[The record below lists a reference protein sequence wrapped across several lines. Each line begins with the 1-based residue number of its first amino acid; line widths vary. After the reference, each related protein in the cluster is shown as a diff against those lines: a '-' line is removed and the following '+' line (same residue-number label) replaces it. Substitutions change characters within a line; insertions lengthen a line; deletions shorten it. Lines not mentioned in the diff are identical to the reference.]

1 MSGIEKFSHSILIYL
16 PLTIILVIAFGY
28 MGMKLTAIAR
38 SEAGISGYF
47 NNFFRK
53 FFGVKDILNKI
64 QALFWPEDDTM
75 INGRTGKSIKMDTI
89 LIGLGAIYILLMIIL
104 YNDGFY
110 KSAKIK
116 IKNGLF
122 SLFNPI
128 LNFLAPDTW
137 FKVKRNLRLKK
148 DSIYDGNLK
157 DKYPFLLGGIGLFL
171 GFTIFMT
178 LLVNNYNVAVKK
190 STIQEHNKKLLE
202 KTQKWLYLTIFTG
215 IALAIFAGLLYY
227 AATTSS
233 APKFLMPLLIFTSV
247 VIILAAIMVLFRE
260 KITKYLSHPFIRIL
274 YNAIFVIPCLFIDL
288 VNYIYYEFKNS
299 PRIVYFVFL
308 LEIIFIASLFIIPII
323 TKWGYLNYRKDKNFK
338 TKVDNEITAIKMRKE
353 KIKRAIRIIKNFNP
367 NKSEFKKITAD
378 GDTIKTKKLDLR
390 DVKVIYNLVLYN
402 KPSNVGFFKKY
413 CMDFNR
419 QGNKGELEYEGTMNV
434 VTGKI
439 KWRKIKTV
447 DGFAKDFYSDEMKSK
462 CQWEKSSQ
470 SSEDK
475 KKYFGVDDKP
485 PTEHKSMPMNLDALI
500 KTYTTFQKKELLDT
514 LKERKELLALKNT
527 KVSKDLFSVV
537 TKKLIYVK
545 DKTKDFLNNTDIASN
560 LTVKSSHLNEGAWE
574 KIIKK
579 NLDNEQNQHEL
590 NKMLRGYG
598 FLDLDECEDIGDRYK
613 RRKCIQN
620 YKKLVKHVQVNT
632 KQILLF
638 TNTLEE
644 LDNRIKDLEKMKQQ
658 SNKFFDKGIECLKEP
673 VYFRQKL
680 YLTNHNKFLKLR
692 PEQHSYN
699 YSISCWFFIHSHPP
713 NFKKSYNKFTNILNF
728 NYEPIIAYNT
738 KKNTLLIK
746 SFRAKKEHEKGY
758 GKNKLVNLFVGKKFK
773 LQKWHNIVVNY
784 VGGTVDV
791 FLNGELVATNERI
804 APFKTFN
811 NMIAGE
817 NNGISGSICNV
828 VYYPNHISNSK
839 IQLNYNY
846 LKKKSPPVI

>member
-28 MGMKLTAIAR
+28 MGIKLTAIAR
-38 SEAGISGYF
+38 SESGISGYF
-47 NNFFRK
+47 NNFFGK
-53 FFGVKDILNKI
+53 IFGIKNVLNKI
-64 QALFWPEDDTM
+64 QDFFWPDDDTM
-75 INGRTGKSIKMDTI
+75 INGRTGKSIKIDSI

-104 YNDGFY
+104 YNDDFY

-116 IKNGLF
+116 TKNGLF

-128 LNFLAPDTW
+128 LNFIAPDTW
-137 FKVKRNLRLKK
+137 FKIKRNQRLKSR
-148 DSIYDGNLK
+148 DIYDGNLK
-157 DKYPFLLGGIGLFL
+157 DKYPLLLGGIGLFL
-171 GFTIFMT
+171 GFVIFMS
-178 LLVNNYNVAVKK
+178 LLVNNYNIAVKK
-190 STIQEHNKKLLE
+190 STIQEHNKKLFE

-215 IALAIFAGLLYY
+215 LALAIFSGILYY

-247 VIILAAIMVLFRE
+247 VIILAAIMVLFRDRIE
-260 KITKYLSHPFIRIL
+260 KYLTHPFVRII

-288 VNYIYYEFKNS
+288 VNYIYYELKNS
-299 PRIVYFVFL
+299 PKVVYIVFL
-308 LEIIFIASLFIIPII
+308 IEIIIIASLFIIPII
-323 TKWGYLNYRKDKNFK
+323 TKWGYLTYKKDKNFK
-338 TKVDNEITAIKMRKE
+338 SKVDNEITEIKMRKE

-367 NKSEFKKITAD
+367 SKSEFKKITINGNTASE
-378 GDTIKTKKLDLR
+378 KKLNLKE
-390 DVKVIYNLVLYN
+390 VKVTYNLVLYK
-402 KPSNVGFFKKY
+402 KPTNVGFFKKY
-413 CMDFNR
+413 CMDYNR
-419 QGNKGELEYEGTMNV
+419 DGNRGELEYEGIMDV
-434 VTGKI
+434 ITGKI
-439 KWRKIKTV
+439 KWEKIKTV
-447 DGFAKDFYSDEMKSK
+447 DGFSKDFYSDEMKNK
-462 CQWEKSSQ
+462 CRWEKSSQ

-475 KKYFGVDDKP
+475 KKYFGVDDNP
-485 PTEHKSMPMNLDALI
+485 PTENNSMPMKLDDLL
-500 KTYTTFQKKELLDT
+500 KTYTTFQKKELQET
-514 LKERKELLALKNT
+514 LKKRKELLVLKNT
-527 KVSKDLFSVV
+527 KVSKDLLSVV

-560 LTVKSSHLNEGAWE
+560 LTVKSSQLNEGTWE
-574 KIIKK
+574 KIIKY
-579 NLDNEQNQHEL
+579 NLDNEKNIYRL
-590 NKMLRGYG
+590 NKLLRGFGY
-598 FLDLDECEDIGDRYK
+598 LDLEQCEDIGDRYK
-613 RRKCIQN
+613 RRKCIEN
-620 YKKLVKHVQVNT
+620 YKKLVKHIQVNT

-644 LDNRIKDLEKMKQQ
+644 LDNRIKDLEKMKEEN
-658 SNKFFDKGIECLKEP
+658 SNLFDKGIECLKEP

-746 SFRAKKEHEKGY
+746 TFRAKKEHEKGI
-758 GKNKLVNLFVGKKFK
+758 GRNKLVDLYVGEKFK

-791 FLNGELVATNERI
+791 FLNGKLVATNQRI

-811 NMIAGE
+811 NLIAGE

-828 VYYPNHISNSK
+828 IYYPNHISKSK
-839 IQLNYNY
+839 ILLNYNY
-846 LKKKSPPVI
+846 LKKKSPPII